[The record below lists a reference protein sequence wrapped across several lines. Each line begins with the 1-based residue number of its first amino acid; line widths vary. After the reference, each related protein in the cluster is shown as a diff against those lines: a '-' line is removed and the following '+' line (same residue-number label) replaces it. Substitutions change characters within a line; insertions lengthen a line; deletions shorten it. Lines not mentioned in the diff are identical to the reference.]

1 MGLTEYLDKV
11 SEYWRLS
18 NQSAC
23 DQCEMNEEPGYCA
36 MLHDS
41 RVPDGDC
48 LGLADLGIYQP
59 AEVPND
65 QHNRPAS
72 AGPG

>member
-18 NQSAC
+18 NQTAC
-23 DQCEMNEEPGYCA
+23 DQCSMNEEPGYCA

-41 RVPDGDC
+41 SVPDGDC
-48 LGLADLGIYQP
+48 LGLANLGVYQP
-59 AEVPND
+59 GDEEC
-65 QHNRPAS
+65 Q
-72 AGPG
+72 G